1 MGARRR
7 CRCSSL
13 VLHDGSGM
21 EPNGGWWKIK
31 LCCHIVCT
39 ASCPTM
45 AKKQTS
51 SNISVLFRNHVWHRH
66 KSMNLCITLHQP
78 FHLTTPTWTCS
89 TVAYGHILFPHE
101 WHGSWPPSLCTL
113 WWKKT
118 GFSHS
123 YKPSLWIVRVHYFR
137 YLFSLGW
144 THVFFPVQKHVEN
157 RDTNCDKTIMKYGQ
171 CISTFQILVYQH
183 SCQHHGTTSK
193 MKEHLHGF
201 HLKHIYS
208 IVLVVHEWT
217 TSNYIIKTVLCV
229 LNPSMFQS
237 IAKDPFLSLKSFFK
251 VTSWILRTPGLP
263 TTP

>member
-1 MGARRR
+1 MTWLMTTF
-7 CRCSSL
+7 SMHSL
-13 VLHDGSGM
+13 V
-21 EPNGGWWKIK
+21 
-31 LCCHIVCT
+31 
-39 ASCPTM
+39 
-45 AKKQTS
+45 
-51 SNISVLFRNHVWHRH
+51 
-66 KSMNLCITLHQP
+66 
-78 FHLTTPTWTCS
+78 
-89 TVAYGHILFPHE
+89 
-101 WHGSWPPSLCTL
+101 
-113 WWKKT
+113 KKT

-123 YKPSLWIVRVHYFR
+123 YKRSLWIVRVHYFR

-237 IAKDPFLSLKSFFK
+237 IAWSISFQRASSKSPLEFLG
-251 VTSWILRTPGLP
+251 LRTPQHSRWMHPIQSISFPTNRFRPSSPKATAAKAFVSKATKRGSKASGGATGSLP
-263 TTP
+263 DSTSGASYWTLVS

>member
-21 EPNGGWWKIK
+21 EPNGGWWKMK
-31 LCCHIVCT
+31 LCCHIVFT
-39 ASCPTM
+39 AWCPTM
-45 AKKQTS
+45 AKKQRS
-51 SNISVLFRNHVWHRH
+51 SNISIFILPVQIMFGIATNPWTSTSTSSTVPLN
-66 KSMNLCITLHQP
+66 
-78 FHLTTPTWTCS
+78 LTTPTWTCS
-89 TVAYGHILFPHE
+89 LWSH
-101 WHGSWPPSLCTL
+101 SLSTWMTWL
-113 WWKKT
+113 MTTFSMHSLVKKT

-123 YKPSLWIVRVHYFR
+123 YKPSLWIVRVHYFH
-137 YLFSLGW
+137 YLLSLGW

-171 CISTFQILVYQH
+171 FISTFQILVYQH

-201 HLKHIYS
+201 HLLHIYS

-217 TSNYIIKTVLCV
+217 TSNYIIKTVLCA
-229 LNPSMFQS
+229 LNSSMFQS
-237 IAKDPFLSLKSFFK
+237 IAWSISFFK
-251 VTSWILRTPGLP
+251 ELLQSHLLNS
-263 TTP
+263 